1 MAEDNPDNTGTYQFF
16 GDWTVYDEMGRIPRM
31 LQEYSRGSNNN
42 NNNHRQQEP
51 QVIHEENSPER
62 DEFDNDDSS
71 NNDITYQNQQ
81 HL

>member
-42 NNNHRQQEP
+42 NNHRQQEP